1 VVNVTID
8 NLPLAVPDGSSV
20 LHAARQAGIRIPTLC
35 HDDRFPPNHSCL
47 VCLVKVNGSA
57 RLVPSCA
64 TRVVDGMKIE
74 SESPEVREA
83 RKTALELLLADHT
96 GDCMAPCQSV
106 CPAKMDIPRML
117 DHIAAGRLG
126 DALRTVKEA
135 IALPAVLGR
144 ICPELCEKGC
154 RRGEVDAPVAIC
166 KMKRH
171 VADDDLATGS
181 PWTPAPRSSTGRRIA
196 IVGAGPAGLA
206 AAYYLQGLG
215 HQCIIYD
222 EHPEPG
228 GALRYAVP
236 ESELP
241 RDVLDAE
248 IAITLSMG
256 ATFRG
261 EWQLG
266 RDGTVDDLLGGH
278 DAVLVAI
285 GPADAAKAA
294 ALGLPAAGRGVAVDK
309 HTLMTPRP
317 NLFVA
322 GAVIT
327 PYKHSVRAVADG
339 RHAAASI
346 HQHLQGEAVA
356 AAGKLYSVHIGR
368 LREHELRDAM
378 TQAVDAPRQQPDPA
392 TGAIPAAL
400 AELESSRCLHCQCEA
415 DRSCTLR
422 KYAAEYGANQRRFQV
437 PRREIQ
443 RVTVHPGVVYDRAK
457 CIACGL
463 CIQVAT
469 AAGEDIGLTY
479 IGRGFDIRI
488 GAPLNESGREALA
501 RCADECID
509 ICPTGALARQLQKI
523 ESAVSSGA

>member
-1 VVNVTID
+1 MANVTID
-8 NLPLAVPDGSSV
+8 NLSVTVPDGSTV
-20 LHAARQAGIRIPTLC
+20 LQAARQAGIDIPTLC
-35 HDDRFPPNHSCL
+35 YDERYAPNHSCL
-47 VCLVKVNGSA
+47 VCLVKINGA
-57 RLVPSCA
+57 PRLVPSCA
-64 TRVVDGMKIE
+64 TKVADGMQIE
-74 SESPEVREA
+74 SETAEVREA
-83 RKTALELLLADHT
+83 RKTAFELLLADHA
-96 GDCMAPCQSV
+96 GDCVAPCQGV

-117 DHIAAGRLG
+117 DHIAAGRLNE
-126 DALRTVKEA
+126 ALRTVKEA

-154 RRGEVDAPVAIC
+154 RRGEIDAPVAIC

-171 VADDDLATGS
+171 VADEDLATGA
-181 PWTPAPRSSTGRRIA
+181 PWTPTPRPSTGKRIA

-215 HQCIIYD
+215 HACTIHD
-222 EHPEPG
+222 EHPQPG

-248 IAITLSMG
+248 IAITLRMG

-261 EWQLG
+261 DWQLG
-266 RDGTVDDLLGGH
+266 RDGTIDGLASQF
-278 DAVLVAI
+278 DAVLIAI
-285 GPADAAKAA
+285 GPADAAKAKSF
-294 ALGLPAAGRGVAVDK
+294 GLPTAGRGVAVDK
-309 HTLMTPRP
+309 QTLMTPHQGV
-317 NLFVA
+317 FVA

-339 RHAAASI
+339 RTAAVSI
-346 HQHLQGEAVA
+346 HNYLTGETI
-356 AAGKLYSVHIGR
+356 AAGKAYSVHVGK
-368 LREHELRDAM
+368 LRERELTDAM
-378 TQAVDAPRQQPDPA
+378 TLSVDAPRQEADA
-392 TGAIPAAL
+392 GTGAIPPVL
-400 AELESSRCLHCQCEA
+400 ATLEASRCLHCQCDA

-437 PRREIQ
+437 PRRELG
-443 RVTVHPGVVYDRAK
+443 RVEVHPGIVYERTK

-469 AAGEDIGLTY
+469 QAGEVLGLTY

-488 GAPLNESGREALA
+488 GVPLSQGGQNALV
-501 RCADECID
+501 RCASECIEV
-509 ICPTGALARQLQKI
+509 CPTGALSYQLRNPLVPASQK
-523 ESAVSSGA
+523 A